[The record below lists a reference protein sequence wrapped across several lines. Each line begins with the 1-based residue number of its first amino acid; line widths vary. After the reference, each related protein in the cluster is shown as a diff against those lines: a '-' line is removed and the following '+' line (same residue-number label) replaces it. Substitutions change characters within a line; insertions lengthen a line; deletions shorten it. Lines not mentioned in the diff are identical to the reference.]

1 MSEMIPL
8 FPVLVYRD
16 IVNWDFSE
24 IKNWK
29 NPATDRP
36 HDLAQ
41 ISKNEFEAV
50 RMLEN
55 FPDLKNKILDKFYE
69 YVTQLLLHKIK
80 WKMSTSWATHVEKGR
95 GVDPH
100 VHKNCEFSGLLYF
113 DDEYIDQPPL
123 EIDNPLSIFTSF
135 FGCDT
140 SIQGDQYQ
148 SGVHFYAEKGL
159 LLFFPSYLHHQ
170 VGEVTRDKP
179 RRSLAFNFVPTG
191 YYGQG
196 DSTINTKWLNL

>member
-36 HDLAQ
+36 HDLSQ

-55 FPDLKNKILDKFYE
+55 FPDLKKKILDLVF
-69 YVTQLLLHKIK
+69 
-80 WKMSTSWATHVEKGR
+80 
-95 GVDPH
+95 
-100 VHKNCEFSGLLYF
+100 
-113 DDEYIDQPPL
+113 
-123 EIDNPLSIFTSF
+123 
-135 FGCDT
+135 
-140 SIQGDQYQ
+140 
-148 SGVHFYAEKGL
+148 
-159 LLFFPSYLHHQ
+159 
-170 VGEVTRDKP
+170 
-179 RRSLAFNFVPTG
+179 
-191 YYGQG
+191 
-196 DSTINTKWLNL
+196 

>member
-1 MSEMIPL
+1 MSEIIPL
-8 FPVLVYRD
+8 FYVPVYRD
-16 IVNWDFSE
+16 IVDWDFSE
-24 IKNWK
+24 IQDWK

-69 YVTQLLLHKIK
+69 YVSQLLLHKIK
-80 WKMSTSWATHVEKGR
+80 WKISTSWETHVEKGR

-113 DDEYIDQPPL
+113 DDDYRDQPPL
-123 EIDNPLSIFTSF
+123 EVDNPLSVFTSF

-140 SIQGDQYQ
+140 SIQGDQYM
-148 SGVHFYAEKGL
+148 SGAHFYCEKGL
-159 LLFFPSYLHHQ
+159 ILFFPSYLNHQ
-170 VGEVTRDKP
+170 VAEVTRDKP

-191 YYGQG
+191 YFGQG
-196 DSTINTKWLNL
+196 DSTINTKWLNF